1 MFRKLV
7 KRHKCKLNNSGSTMM
22 IVMVAVA
29 LIAVLATILMSM
41 SYMNYN
47 MKVTE
52 LNSKKN
58 FYTAEIV
65 LDQINVGLQKEIS
78 DSLED
83 AYVRSMQRYTLDDDT
98 TRNTNFANYYIGELT
113 SRLRTASLDSEY
125 QIAPIDT
132 DGDGTYD
139 CGLVH
144 YLDTALQTAYAN
156 GDLIISSSEPK
167 MQSVA
172 ISRINESGMI
182 EYESQGLVLYNLYIS
197 YTDANDFTSV
207 IETNIRLNTIPNIGY
222 QDSYAKRV

>member
-1 MFRKLV
+1 MFNRLSR
-7 KRHKCKLNNSGSTMM
+7 RHKMKLNNSGSTLM

-29 LIAVLATILMSM
+29 LISVLATVLMAM

-52 LNSKKN
+52 MNSKKN
-58 FYTAEIV
+58 FYTAEVV

-83 AYVRSMQRYTLDDDT
+83 AYVRSMQRYTLENDV

-113 SRLRTASLDSEY
+113 SRLRTASLDSQY

-132 DGDGTYD
+132 DGDGVYD

-144 YLDTALQTAYAN
+144 YLDTALQNAYFN
-156 GDLIISSSEPK
+156 GDLIIDSLEPK

-172 ISRINESGMI
+172 VSRTNESGNI
-182 EYESQGLVLYNLYIS
+182 EYESQGLVLYNLYI
-197 YTDANDFTSV
+197 F
-207 IETNIRLNTIPNIGY
+207 
-222 QDSYAKRV
+222 